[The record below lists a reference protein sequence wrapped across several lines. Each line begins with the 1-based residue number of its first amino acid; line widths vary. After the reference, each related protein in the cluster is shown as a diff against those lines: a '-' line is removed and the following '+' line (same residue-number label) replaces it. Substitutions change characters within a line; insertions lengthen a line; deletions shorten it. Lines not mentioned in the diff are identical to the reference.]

1 MAAMNRVVWLM
12 VTIAVGFLVLLAT
25 FISTNAA
32 NRAKDAADR
41 SGSTPAA
48 TSDSMPGMD
57 MGATAGGGATPSFA
71 GASPKGADVAA
82 LAAAHT
88 PYPAALPPVAEGPVA
103 DVTLTLTDRTIEI
116 APGVKYTAW
125 TWSKGAPG
133 PVIHVRQGQRVRVTL
148 TNDGAIP
155 HSVDFHAARVAP
167 NVDFVDVQPGKSM
180 TYTFTANDAGVFM
193 YHCGTKPVLAHISN
207 GMYGAIVVDPAKPL
221 PHADEEYVLVSSEWY
236 LNSAGT
242 TTPAQLD
249 MGKAQQMLPDWVT
262 WNGYANQ
269 YVTHPLTADPGD
281 TIRFYVLDAGP
292 SLDADFHVVGT
303 LLDRAYV
310 DGDVSHWESNVQT
323 VSVPAGG
330 GAIFD
335 LKIDQPGLYPFVSHS
350 FAAVDLGEVGL
361 LNVGNVKGTMSH

>member
-1 MAAMNRVVWLM
+1 MDAMSRVVWLLLT
-12 VTIAVGFLVLLAT
+12 VAVGFIVLVAT
-25 FISTNAA
+25 FVSTNAA
-32 NRAKDAADR
+32 HSAKDAADR
-41 SGSTPAA
+41 SGSSPVSA
-48 TSDSMPGMD
+48 SSMPGMD
-57 MGATAGGGATPSFA
+57 MSSGATGGANPSFA
-71 GASPKGADVAA
+71 GAAPQGADVAA
-82 LAAAHT
+82 LAAAHK
-88 PYPAALPPVAEGPVA
+88 PYPAELPPVADGPVA
-103 DVTLTLTDRTIEI
+103 DVTLELTDRTIEI
-116 APGVKYTAW
+116 APGVKYSAW

-133 PVIHVRQGQRVRVTL
+133 PVIHVRQGQKVRVTL
-148 TNDGAIP
+148 TNNGAIA

-180 TYTFTANDAGVFM
+180 TYTFTANDPGVFM
-193 YHCGTKPVLAHISN
+193 YHCGTKPVLAHIAN

-221 PHADEEYVLVSSEWY
+221 PHADKEYVLVSSEWY
-236 LNSAGT
+236 LDSAGT
-242 TTPAQLD
+242 TTPAHLD
-249 MGKAQQMLPDWVT
+249 MTKAHQILPDWVT

-281 TIRFYVLDAGP
+281 TVRFYVMDAGP

-303 LLDRAYV
+303 LLNRAYIN
-310 DGDVSHWESNVQT
+310 GDVSHWESNVQT